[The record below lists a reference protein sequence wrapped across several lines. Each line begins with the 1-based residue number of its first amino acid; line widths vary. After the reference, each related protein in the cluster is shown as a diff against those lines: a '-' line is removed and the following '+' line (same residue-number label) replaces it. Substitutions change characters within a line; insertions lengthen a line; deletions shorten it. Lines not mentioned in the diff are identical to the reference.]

1 MMLAKLLSLADNLVY
16 TPFHNNSANCGDYG
30 SRDPA
35 RTSERATWQH
45 VTGAFVSQRQMQGP
59 PTRTGCRLLR
69 NQTTS
74 DERPLQQ
81 HFYETTTRSIR
92 P

>member
-1 MMLAKLLSLADNLVY
+1 MMLARLLSLADNLVY
-16 TPFHNNSANCGDYG
+16 TPFHDSLANCGGCG
-30 SRDPA
+30 SCDPVGM
-35 RTSERATWQH
+35 SERGTWQH

-69 NQTTS
+69 NQPTS

-81 HFYETTTRSIR
+81 HFYETTTRSIC

>member
-1 MMLAKLLSLADNLVY
+1 MMLARLLSLADNLVF
-16 TPFHNNSANCGDYG
+16 TPLHDNLANRGGYS

-35 RTSERATWQH
+35 RMSERGTWQY
-45 VTGAFVSQRQMQGP
+45 VTGVFVSQRQMQGP
-59 PTRTGCRLLR
+59 PTRTSCRLLR
-69 NQTTS
+69 NETTS

-81 HFYETTTRSIR
+81 HLYETTTRSIC